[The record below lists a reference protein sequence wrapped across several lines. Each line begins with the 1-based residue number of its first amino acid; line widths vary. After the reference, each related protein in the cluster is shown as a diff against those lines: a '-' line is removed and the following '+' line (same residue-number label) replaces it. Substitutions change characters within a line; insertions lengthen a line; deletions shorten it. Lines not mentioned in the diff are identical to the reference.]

1 MSKAKPTVQKFMSTG
16 VKTIDGKKNLKEAVS
31 RMEIEGVRHLPV
43 TLDGEVIGILS
54 ERDIKSALGL
64 IGIDPVKTLIV
75 DICKDAV
82 YSVDPDTHLDIVA
95 DTMAQEHYG
104 SAVVM
109 QNNKLVGII
118 TMVDICK
125 ALSFIINERF
135 HSQ

>member
-1 MSKAKPTVQKFMSTG
+1 MSTG

-31 RMEIEGVRHLPV
+31 CMEIEGVRHLPV

-95 DTMAQEHYG
+95 DTMAQKHYG